1 MNKARRKK
9 LQKVIGKLEEALAE
23 LAEIQEEEEEARD
36 NIPESL
42 QDSEQY
48 EQIDGYCYTL
58 DDAASTLEDQ
68 IGELTEIVEGG

>member
-1 MNKARRKK
+1 MNKVRRKK